1 MDMIDEDEELNFI
14 DDDIPAAASKEKISD
29 LKTIEATIKTA
40 TGKSENSGLEP
51 RDPIDL
57 DSSKAEKPAA
67 DQSRSPPPALGD
79 DDGSAMDISR
89 GDAAPLAKDTHVLQ
103 LEKACALF

>member
-14 DDDIPAAASKEKISD
+14 DDDIPTAASKEKISD

-40 TGKSENSGLEP
+40 TGKGENSGLEP

-57 DSSKAEKPAA
+57 DSSKAENPRRTSL
-67 DQSRSPPPALGD
+67 DRHHQRWGTTMGLLWTSLGEMLPHLPKTPTFF
-79 DDGSAMDISR
+79 S
-89 GDAAPLAKDTHVLQ
+89 
-103 LEKACALF
+103 